1 LHFAPTVSG
10 AAGTEYDE
18 SAPVLQEN
26 PVKRLPLIASS
37 LLAFLAAS
45 TAVAAPPVLIEPV
58 KAQVDKNWLY
68 EIKDS
73 RAKAGATREADAR
86 AMADDMARNFQV
98 ALDKSLRAH
107 GFQVANGPTGGALRL
122 TARLDDVYVSAP
134 ENTASGVTSFT
145 RQTGRATLRVQAR
158 DASGAVVMQSEQRSD
173 AGDMGRLQ
181 RATDV
186 SNRFWFEALFRDW
199 SEDVAKELKK
209 KVP

>member
-1 LHFAPTVSG
+1 MNRT
-10 AAGTEYDE
+10 
-18 SAPVLQEN
+18 
-26 PVKRLPLIASS
+26 PLLASS
-37 LLAFLAAS
+37 LVACLFLGTAA
-45 TAVAAPPVLIEPV
+45 AAPPVLIEPV

-73 RAKAGATREADAR
+73 RAKAGATREGEAR
-86 AMADDMARNFQV
+86 AIADDMARGFQE

-107 GFQVANGPTGGALRL
+107 GFQVVNGPAGGALRL
-122 TARLDDVYVSAP
+122 SARLDDVYVSAP

-145 RQTGRATLRVQAR
+145 RQTGRATMRVQAR

-199 SEDVAKELKK
+199 SEDIAKELKQK
-209 KVP
+209 AR

>member
-1 LHFAPTVSG
+1 M
-10 AAGTEYDE
+10 
-18 SAPVLQEN
+18 
-26 PVKRLPLIASS
+26 KRLPLIATS
-37 LLAFLAAS
+37 LLAFLAAG
-45 TAVAAPPVLIEPV
+45 TATAAPPVLIEPV

-86 AMADDMARNFQV
+86 AIADDMARNFQG
-98 ALDKSLRAH
+98 ALEKSLRAH
-107 GFQVANGPTGGALRL
+107 GFQVVNSPAGGAVRL

-145 RQTGRATLRVQAR
+145 RQTGRATLRVQAQ
-158 DASGAVVMQSEQRSD
+158 DAGGAVVMKSEQRSD

-199 SEDVAKELKK
+199 SEEIARELKQK
-209 KVP
+209 AP

>member
-1 LHFAPTVSG
+1 MNRAPLV
-10 AAGTEYDE
+10 
-18 SAPVLQEN
+18 
-26 PVKRLPLIASS
+26 ISS
-37 LLAFLAAS
+37 LLASFVTCA
-45 TAVAAPPVLIEPV
+45 TVAAPPVLIEPV
-58 KAQVDKNWLY
+58 KAQVDRNWLY

-73 RAKAGATREADAR
+73 RAKAGAPREGDAR
-86 AMADDMARNFQV
+86 AIADDMARNFQE
-98 ALDKSLRAH
+98 ALDKALRAH
-107 GFQVANGPTGGALRL
+107 GFQVVNGPSGGAIRL

-199 SEDVAKELKK
+199 SEDIAKELKQNAR
-209 KVP
+209 